1 MKYTETYCGPMCYV
15 KFDDAIVSGDSL
27 EEKAAAAAS
36 WLSSLIANEDIG
48 AKSVHVYTGNKR
60 SDVRMVVSGS
70 TVSLQDMKGMDDPEL
85 SMIVMIAAPEVLNG
99 EEICVS
105 VSMDDMR
112 PEMILNQEACGKY
125 AKQRFVQEVLED

>member
-1 MKYTETYCGPMCYV
+1 MCYV
-15 KFDDAIVSGDSL
+15 KFDDAIASGDSL

-48 AKSVHVYTGNKR
+48 AKSVHVYTGSKR
-60 SDVRMVVSGS
+60 SDVRMVVPGS

-112 PEMILNQEACGKY
+112 PEIILNQEACGKY

>member
-15 KFDDAIVSGDSL
+15 KFDDAIASGASL
-27 EEKAAAAAS
+27 EERAAAAAS

-48 AKSVHVYTGNKR
+48 AKSVHVYTGSKR
-60 SDVRMVVSGS
+60 ADVRMVVAGS
-70 TVSLQDMKGMDDPEL
+70 SVSLQDMKGMDDPAL
-85 SMIVMIAAPEVLNG
+85 SMMIMIAAPEVLNG

-112 PEMILNQEACGKY
+112 PEIILNQEACGKH

>member
-1 MKYTETYCGPMCYV
+1 MCYV

-48 AKSVHVYTGNKR
+48 AKSVHVYTCSKR
-60 SDVRMVVSGS
+60 SDVRMVVPGS

-112 PEMILNQEACGKY
+112 PEIILNQEACGKY